1 MIFDLLTGNYPVA
14 TAVMV
19 FITFSLAYLL
29 AIGMHEFSHAFI
41 AVKQGDDTPRL
52 QGRLTVN
59 PFAHIDLAGL
69 ICFLIAGFGW
79 AKPVEVNPL
88 KFKKYRSGIAK
99 VSLAGVTMNL
109 ILAFIFS
116 ALYCVSLKCDPTLII
131 SQYFNHFAYYG
142 MVINAWLIFFNLIP
156 IYPLDGFNWLSTK
169 LKPNSKYVDFNYK
182 YGYWLLLLLVASTL
196 AVRYVSFCAD
206 WLLYPFIKLFSW
218 MFGV

>member
-29 AIGMHEFSHAFI
+29 AIGMHEFSHAFV

-116 ALYCVSLKCDPTLII
+116 ALYCVSLKCDPNLII
-131 SQYFNHFAYYG
+131 SQYFNHFAYY
-142 MVINAWLIFFNLIP
+142 
-156 IYPLDGFNWLSTK
+156 
-169 LKPNSKYVDFNYK
+169 
-182 YGYWLLLLLVASTL
+182 
-196 AVRYVSFCAD
+196 
-206 WLLYPFIKLFSW
+206 
-218 MFGV
+218 